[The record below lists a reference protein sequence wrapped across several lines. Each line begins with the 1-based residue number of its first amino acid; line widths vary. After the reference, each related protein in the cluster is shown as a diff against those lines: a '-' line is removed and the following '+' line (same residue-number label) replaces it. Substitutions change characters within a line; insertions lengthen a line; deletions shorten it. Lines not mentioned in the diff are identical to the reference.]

1 MREILFR
8 GKKLWTEEWI
18 TGGYF
23 KHINRQPHPA
33 GDRIRLKDI
42 DHLIIQDGFADW
54 GLPRGIVADEVDPET
69 VGQWIGLVDIEG
81 TKIFEGD
88 ILEIRYDDVLHDHLR
103 HYRSVKWFGE
113 RGRPV
118 FDFSDSTKLD
128 RGHQMIWSQVV
139 EKAYYRVVGNI
150 YDNPEILEN
159 KEENDAL

>member
-1 MREILFR
+1 MMREILFR
-8 GKKLWTEEWI
+8 GKSLMTGKWI

-23 KHINRQPHPA
+23 KHINRMPHPM
-33 GDRIRLKDI
+33 GDCIKPKDI
-42 DHLIIQDGFADW
+42 DHLIIQSRFADW
-54 GLPRGIVADEVDPET
+54 GMPRGVEGYEVDPET
-69 VGQWIGLVDIEG
+69 VGQWIGLNDIEG

-88 ILEIRYDDVLHDHLR
+88 ILEIRYDDVLHDHLK

-113 RGRPV
+113 LGYPV

-150 YDNPEILEN
+150 YDNPELLEGG
-159 KEENDAL
+159 EA